1 MRRMMPRPRRDR
13 DVQKNA
19 SRLSRDRDVRDR
31 DYNSVVYNNLS
42 YERENKRVL
51 FNNLFAS
58 TALAYS
64 QRIRMYQLSELK
76 APEALAQN
84 VQLFWLLGV
93 LGLAQLCKT
102 LFNGQ
107 WYRSTIYCILEGYQ
121 LSNTSRPKCW
131 AGTRNTDEQIYGQNS
146 TKFASTLWE
155 MKVIDKFGCMFHKHN
170 NICGNAKITTGSQQ
184 AWPRPMKEKQH
195 CFSVLAARAL
205 QKR

>member
-76 APEALAQN
+76 EPEALAQN
-84 VQLFWLLGV
+84 VHYFGFWV
-93 LGLAQLCKT
+93 
-102 LFNGQ
+102 
-107 WYRSTIYCILEGYQ
+107 S
-121 LSNTSRPKCW
+121 W
-131 AGTRNTDEQIYGQNS
+131 A
-146 TKFASTLWE
+146 
-155 MKVIDKFGCMFHKHN
+155 
-170 NICGNAKITTGSQQ
+170 
-184 AWPRPMKEKQH
+184 
-195 CFSVLAARAL
+195 
-205 QKR
+205 